1 MSANYL
7 ARSRIAAAAIAG
19 YLIVKPGAGTN
30 DAVISTAATDKHLG
44 TADELDT
51 PQGEMVDINLAPI
64 GTVRLGGT
72 VAAGDLL
79 TSDANGKAVATT
91 TPGHRYIGIAE
102 QAGVANDLIP
112 YLRAPGLI

>member
-7 ARSRIAAAAIAG
+7 ARSRLAAAVIGA
-19 YLIVKPGAGTN
+19 YLIVKAGAGTN
-30 DAVISTAATDKHLG
+30 DAVISTAATDRHLG

-51 PQGEMVDINLAPI
+51 PLGEMVDISIAPI
-64 GTVRLGGT
+64 SNVRLGGT

-79 TSDANGKAVATT
+79 TADANGRAIATT

-102 QAGVANDLIP
+102 QAGVANDVIS

>member
-7 ARSRIAAAAIAG
+7 ARSRVALVAIGA
-19 YLIVKPGAGTN
+19 YLIVKAGAGTN
-30 DAVISTAATDKHLG
+30 DATLSTAATDKHLG

-51 PQGEMVDINLAPI
+51 PVGDMVDINIAPI
-64 GTVRLGGT
+64 GLVKLGGT

-79 TSDANGKAVATT
+79 TSDANGKAIATT
-91 TPGHRYIGIAE
+91 TAGNRYIGIAE
-102 QAGVANDLIP
+102 QAGVANDVIS